1 MPKYEPTYAA
11 FEGDAPSPKV
21 TNLDSGQPVSSYTL
35 TKSNFELHYDVEGL
49 PFEVPFG
56 STRCC
61 PSRATV
67 HVEIVDSRPRW
78 TGMDVRGLRANK
90 HGLPTS
96 IASTARFA
104 PYCSEKMPDY
114 LGDVVMAAERRVRN
128 WIEGNC

>member
-1 MPKYEPTYAA
+1 MTNYAA
-11 FEGDAPSPKV
+11 FEGDAPSPKA
-21 TNLDSGQPVSSYTL
+21 TPLLDTHSYRL
-35 TKSNFELHYDVEGL
+35 TKSNFELHFEVEGL
-49 PFEVPFG
+49 PFEVPYG

-61 PSRATV
+61 PSSASV
-67 HVEIVDSRPRW
+67 HVEIVDGRPRW

-104 PYCSEKMPDY
+104 PYNSDKLPDY
-114 LGDVVMAAERRVRN
+114 LGLVAMATESRVRN